1 MIDTK
6 FIKLKVIDRYDHDS
20 GEYIEE
26 EHDVHVCSISI
37 RYENSKGD
45 HVATHINADDFL
57 EQYYLVKK

>member
-6 FIKLKVIDRYDHDS
+6 HIKLRVIDRYDEKS

-26 EHDVHVCSISI
+26 EHDVHVCAISI
-37 RYENSKGD
+37 RYENSKGQPMTMN
-45 HVATHINADDFL
+45 VTADNFL

>member
-6 FIKLKVIDRYDHDS
+6 NIKLRVIDRYDYES

-37 RYENSKGD
+37 RYENSKGE
-45 HVATHINADDFL
+45 HQVTHITADNFL